1 MAKVTI
7 VLSFPAHF
15 GNLDQTLSTRG
26 LIIMY
31 VATQLFVAMTL
42 VYLISNEI
50 NACNIPYVNMRCVSV
65 QPIALGMGLN
75 IQTYK
80 LWKDRAM
87 LELNVAVL
95 HSFQVKQHLH
105 VHTLCSRICVL

>member
-1 MAKVTI
+1 
-7 VLSFPAHF
+7 
-15 GNLDQTLSTRG
+15 
-26 LIIMY
+26 
-31 VATQLFVAMTL
+31 
-42 VYLISNEI
+42 
-50 NACNIPYVNMRCVSV
+50 MRCVSV

-105 VHTLCSRICVL
+105 VHTLYSRICECFDEIAIVVRFLGVPEVHVHISFHV